1 MDVQLK
7 GTSKISEQ
15 QTAVHRAETKP
26 NGGWSILFSPYQ
38 MQDFVTRNG
47 TEHMSS
53 TRNPTS
59 KLKTLAFLSPTLHD
73 IFSPNPILAKYYDA
87 RMVHASD
94 THCHSAILQMAKFD
108 SRKTD
113 KIQIRNY
120 MRNRHPR
127 IGMNSRINKKKRSC
141 IGLNHTWSLEWV
153 GASRRR
159 AEAKAAPAVLS
170 PARSCEPW
178 PSSGGA
184 ATGSGRGA
192 VALDAGRG
200 CSRRRRRG
208 LGWERRKGGGIGKR
222 KWPVWW
228 PAAVIR

>member
-1 MDVQLK
+1 MGVGASCSLP
-7 GTSKISEQ
+7 I
-15 QTAVHRAETKP
+15 RCR
-26 NGGWSILFSPYQ
+26 I
-38 MQDFVTRNG
+38 
-47 TEHMSS
+47 
-53 TRNPTS
+53 
-59 KLKTLAFLSPTLHD
+59 LSPETAPSICPQRETPPPNSKRWHSFPQLYMTSSHRTQFLPNTTTLGWFMHQTPKD
-73 IFSPNPILAKYYDA
+73 RHEFPN
-87 RMVHASD
+87 
-94 THCHSAILQMAKFD
+94 Q
-108 SRKTD
+108 
-113 KIQIRNY
+113 Q
-120 MRNRHPR
+120 
-127 IGMNSRINKKKRSC
+127 KKKRSC

-159 AEAKAAPAVLS
+159 AEAKAAPAVPS

-184 ATGSGRGA
+184 TTGGGRGA

-208 LGWERRKGGGIGKR
+208 LGWERRKGGGVGKR

>member
-120 MRNRHPR
+120 MHNRHPR
-127 IGMNSRINKKKRSC
+127 IGMNSRINKKKKKLHR
-141 IGLNHTWSLEWV
+141 IEPYVEPGV
-153 GASRRR
+153 GGGVAPPSRGQGSAGCFLTRAVVRAVAEQRGRYDGRWARRRGPRRR
-159 AEAKAAPAVLS
+159 A
-170 PARSCEPW
+170 RM
-178 PSSGGA
+178 
-184 ATGSGRGA
+184 
-192 VALDAGRG
+192 
-200 CSRRRRRG
+200 
-208 LGWERRKGGGIGKR
+208 
-222 KWPVWW
+222 
-228 PAAVIR
+228 